1 MNTTTIRNMT
11 AGEFEQHINALVVVD
26 ANGLTTTIRAG
37 YGCTRPAEQ
46 TALQAGVITNEA
58 SISMFRCPFSG
69 PGSA

>member
-37 YGCTRPAEQ
+37 YGCLDPHAAVVE
-46 TALQAGVITNEA
+46 LGVLA
-58 SISMFRCPFSG
+58 PRR
-69 PGSA
+69 